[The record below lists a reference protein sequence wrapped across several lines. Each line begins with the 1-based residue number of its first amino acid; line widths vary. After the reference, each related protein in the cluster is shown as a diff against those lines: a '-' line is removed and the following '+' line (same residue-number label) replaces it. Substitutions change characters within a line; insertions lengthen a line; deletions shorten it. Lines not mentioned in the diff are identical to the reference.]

1 MQALVHS
8 SMVRW
13 ALTAHHRAAPYPWGL
28 DEHVRCQKS
37 MSTIPNEAEISARAT
52 MIARGLLATKR
63 AVGIIS
69 MDDGRLRLKCRSG
82 GYYWIDLDGR
92 RVRRGKLLSAADE

>member
-1 MQALVHS
+1 
-8 SMVRW
+8 
-13 ALTAHHRAAPYPWGL
+13 
-28 DEHVRCQKS
+28 

-69 MDDGRLRLKCRSG
+69 MDHDRLRLKCRVG

-92 RVRRGKLLSAADE
+92 RVLRGMLLSGAEELQSKFVDAMERVGR